1 MKCVNC
7 GAELSEGS
15 KFCDK
20 CGAPLGA
27 VQDGTAGVMQVKKS
41 SPLKNIAIGIVVI
54 FVLLLIIGS
63 MSDDEDDTDSVKA
76 SKTSTSQQS
85 KKEAKQ
91 DEDIL
96 TPEDFTEYNMNTVFE
111 DFENNPLGADK
122 KYSGALMKGTVK
134 VDSVTESLHF
144 ANLDYDDYSAVYFL
158 ATDSENVGYS
168 ALSQGI
174 GAIANE
180 DVLNAAYELN
190 PGEIITVYL
199 EYIGT
204 DFIDKPEFILYG
216 IE

>member
-7 GAELSEGS
+7 GAELQEGS

-168 ALSQGI
+168 AFAQGI